1 MDMAQLS
8 NTLLQ
13 IFYIMIGLYMGLT
26 MVFTIKDK
34 NHKTR
39 IGTALFWGILSAVF
53 MFGDYIPSQIVGA
66 LVIVIAVLSA
76 TKQINIGTLKQLDE
90 TFATLK
96 AEKLGLKIFIPSLSI
111 AIIAMLIASF
121 TDFSGTVAIGIS
133 STLTL
138 VLTFVITKAKPKEFL
153 EDSNRMYQS
162 MGSFV
167 ILPQLLASLGVLF
180 TAAGVGDKISAIIS
194 GVIPTGNVL
203 VGVIAYCVGMA
214 VFTAIM
220 GNAFAAFSVITVG
233 VGLPFV
239 FAQGGDPVVCSVL
252 ALTAGYC
259 GTLLTPMA
267 ANFNIL
273 PAALLELKDKN
284 AVIKAQAPIAI
295 ILLVTHIQE
304 DGQAAYF
311 SNLPVKAMVKHMNDN
326 NIPATLSN
334 TAGTF
339 VCNHVMYGILYMI
352 DKKYPNIKGG
362 FIHIPYMT
370 SQVMDKKN
378 TPFMS
383 LDEIVIGLELALEA
397 CTLYNEDIKTIGGEI
412 C

>member
-1 MDMAQLS
+1 
-8 NTLLQ
+8 
-13 IFYIMIGLYMGLT
+13 

-39 IGTALFWGILSAVF
+39 IGTALFWGILSVVF
-53 MFGDYIPSQIVGA
+53 MFGDYIPSQIVGVF
-66 LVIVIAVLSA
+66 VIVIAVLSA

-121 TDFSGTVAIGIS
+121 TSFPGTVAIGIS
-133 STLTL
+133 STITL
-138 VLTFVITKAKPKEFL
+138 ILTFIITKAKPKELL

-267 ANFNIL
+267 ANFNVL

-295 ILLVTHIQE
+295 ILLVTHIFLM
-304 DGQAAYF
+304 Y
-311 SNLPVKAMVKHMNDN
+311 
-326 NIPATLSN
+326 TL
-334 TAGTF
+334 
-339 VCNHVMYGILYMI
+339 
-352 DKKYPNIKGG
+352 G
-362 FIHIPYMT
+362 F
-370 SQVMDKKN
+370 
-378 TPFMS
+378 
-383 LDEIVIGLELALEA
+383 
-397 CTLYNEDIKTIGGEI
+397 
-412 C
+412 

>member
-26 MVFTIKDK
+26 MVFTLKDK

-203 VGVIAYCVGMA
+203 VGVIAYCVGIA

-267 ANFNIL
+267 ANFNML

-295 ILLVTHIQE
+295 ILLVTHIFLM
-304 DGQAAYF
+304 Y
-311 SNLPVKAMVKHMNDN
+311 
-326 NIPATLSN
+326 TL
-334 TAGTF
+334 
-339 VCNHVMYGILYMI
+339 
-352 DKKYPNIKGG
+352 G
-362 FIHIPYMT
+362 F
-370 SQVMDKKN
+370 
-378 TPFMS
+378 
-383 LDEIVIGLELALEA
+383 
-397 CTLYNEDIKTIGGEI
+397 
-412 C
+412 

>member
-1 MDMAQLS
+1 MDISQLS

-295 ILLVTHIQE
+295 ILLVTHIFLM
-304 DGQAAYF
+304 Y
-311 SNLPVKAMVKHMNDN
+311 
-326 NIPATLSN
+326 TL
-334 TAGTF
+334 
-339 VCNHVMYGILYMI
+339 
-352 DKKYPNIKGG
+352 G
-362 FIHIPYMT
+362 F
-370 SQVMDKKN
+370 
-378 TPFMS
+378 
-383 LDEIVIGLELALEA
+383 
-397 CTLYNEDIKTIGGEI
+397 
-412 C
+412 

>member
-26 MVFTIKDK
+26 MVFTLKDK

-66 LVIVIAVLSA
+66 LVIVIAILSA

-295 ILLVTHIQE
+295 ILLVTHIFLM
-304 DGQAAYF
+304 Y
-311 SNLPVKAMVKHMNDN
+311 
-326 NIPATLSN
+326 TL
-334 TAGTF
+334 
-339 VCNHVMYGILYMI
+339 
-352 DKKYPNIKGG
+352 G
-362 FIHIPYMT
+362 F
-370 SQVMDKKN
+370 
-378 TPFMS
+378 
-383 LDEIVIGLELALEA
+383 
-397 CTLYNEDIKTIGGEI
+397 
-412 C
+412 

>member
-13 IFYIMIGLYMGLT
+13 IFYMMLGLYMGLT
-26 MVFTIKDK
+26 MVFTLKDK

-39 IGTALFWGILSAVF
+39 IGTSLFWGILSAVF

-267 ANFNIL
+267 ANFNML

-295 ILLVTHIQE
+295 ILLVTHIFLM
-304 DGQAAYF
+304 Y
-311 SNLPVKAMVKHMNDN
+311 
-326 NIPATLSN
+326 TL
-334 TAGTF
+334 
-339 VCNHVMYGILYMI
+339 
-352 DKKYPNIKGG
+352 G
-362 FIHIPYMT
+362 F
-370 SQVMDKKN
+370 
-378 TPFMS
+378 
-383 LDEIVIGLELALEA
+383 
-397 CTLYNEDIKTIGGEI
+397 
-412 C
+412 

>member
-1 MDMAQLS
+1 MNIAQLS
-8 NTLLQ
+8 NTLLK
-13 IFYIMIGLYMGLT
+13 IFYIMIGLYMGIT
-26 MVFTIKDK
+26 MVFTLKDK

-66 LVIVIAVLSA
+66 LVIVIAILSA
-76 TKQINIGTLKQLDE
+76 TKQINVGTLKQLDE
-90 TFATLK
+90 TFVNLK

-138 VLTFVITKAKPKEFL
+138 VLTFVITKAKPKELL
-153 EDSNRMYQS
+153 EDSSRMYQS

-180 TAAGVGDKISAIIS
+180 TAAGVGTKISSIIS

-203 VGVIAYCVGMA
+203 IGVTAYCVGMA

-233 VGLPFV
+233 IGLPFV
-239 FAQGGDPVVCSVL
+239 FSQGGNPVVCSTL

-267 ANFNIL
+267 ANFNML

-295 ILLVTHIQE
+295 ILLVVHIVLM
-304 DGQAAYF
+304 Y
-311 SNLPVKAMVKHMNDN
+311 
-326 NIPATLSN
+326 TL
-334 TAGTF
+334 
-339 VCNHVMYGILYMI
+339 
-352 DKKYPNIKGG
+352 G
-362 FIHIPYMT
+362 F
-370 SQVMDKKN
+370 
-378 TPFMS
+378 
-383 LDEIVIGLELALEA
+383 
-397 CTLYNEDIKTIGGEI
+397 
-412 C
+412 